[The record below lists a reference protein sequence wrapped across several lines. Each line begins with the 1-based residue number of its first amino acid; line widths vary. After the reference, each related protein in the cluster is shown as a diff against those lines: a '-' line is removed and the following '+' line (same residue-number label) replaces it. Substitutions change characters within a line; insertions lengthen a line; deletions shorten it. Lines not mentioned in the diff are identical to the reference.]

1 MLTFRYQA
9 VDAGGRSVAGEIQAT
24 DVRHAQQLLRQQG
37 LTPTYLQATTP
48 AQGSSFQQPP
58 PAGSPYKQGEPS
70 QTPLGSSHA
79 VGSNQTPLGS
89 AHGVGRTSSPPGS
102 PQSLGGTSPPIGSP
116 HSVRGTLRRGAQSAH
131 WEHSRVAPHP
141 MALWLIQLRSMLK
154 AGMSPANAFQ
164 SLTQR
169 TTHGGLR
176 RASESIARDTAQGI
190 SISDA
195 LAKFPDLFPAFLV
208 GAFRAAEHGGYL
220 PEMLDRLIA
229 YYEQW
234 RTVRRWSLLTQGCL
248 WHAVLLLPLIAPF
261 GIGLTWA
268 FRDFAGNTTADA
280 LQAIGSSVWQAYLRY
295 GLPATLLLMALM
307 LLGYLL
313 TGLERIGARLRLSAL
328 GFSTY
333 ADWIR
338 AQSLEQYLFHLGRL
352 TQAGVAPATAHAL
365 AAGAVPN
372 RALADALL
380 SVELGRAEGA
390 AHIDHALE
398 RSGLFPIEEIMLART
413 GVQTGELPS
422 ILQTLAAWYTQ
433 RADENLR
440 QLPRAFF
447 RMMTLISIIATGI
460 ALISFA
466 WGYYSNIFR
475 AVDEFMGVGE

>member
-9 VDAGGRSVAGEIQAT
+9 VDSGGRRVAGEIQAT

-37 LTPTYLQATTP
+37 LTPTYLQAAAPVQASPQAVGTTP
-48 AQGSSFQQPP
+48 PSLD
-58 PAGSPYKQGEPS
+58 SPYGAGA
-70 QTPLGSSHA
+70 T
-79 VGSNQTPLGS
+79 V
-89 AHGVGRTSSPPGS
+89 V
-102 PQSLGGTSPPIGSP
+102 
-116 HSVRGTLRRGAQSAH
+116 RGAQPAH

-141 MALWLIQLRSMLK
+141 MTLWLVQLRSMLK

-164 SLTQR
+164 SLSQR

-190 SISDA
+190 SISES

-220 PEMLDRLIA
+220 LEMLDRLIA

-261 GIGLTWA
+261 GLGLVNA
-268 FRDFAGNTTADA
+268 FRDFAGATTADA
-280 LQAIGSSVWQAYLRY
+280 LQAIGRSIGQAYLRY
-295 GLPATLLLMALM
+295 GLPATLLLIALM

-313 TGLERIGARLRLSAL
+313 TRLERIGARLRLSAL
-328 GFSTY
+328 GFFNY

-352 TQAGVAPATAHAL
+352 VQAGVSPATAHAL
-365 AAGAVPN
+365 AAAAVPN
-372 RALADALL
+372 RALAEALL

-390 AHIDHALE
+390 AHIDQALE
-398 RSGLFPIEEIMLART
+398 RSGLFPIEEVMMART

-447 RMMTLISIIATGI
+447 RLMTLISIIATGI
-460 ALISFA
+460 AFISFA
-466 WGYYSNIFR
+466 WGYYNGIFR

>member
-37 LTPTYLQATTP
+37 LTPTYIVHE
-48 AQGSSFQQPP
+48 PP
-58 PAGSPYKQGEPS
+58 PAGSPCKQGEPS
-70 QTPLGSSHA
+70 VQSFGSPRAGGRTSPPFGSPHA
-79 VGSNQTPLGS
+79 VG
-89 AHGVGRTSSPPGS
+89 
-102 PQSLGGTSPPIGSP
+102 
-116 HSVRGTLRRGAQSAH
+116 GTLRRGAQPAH
-131 WEHSRVAPHP
+131 WEQSRVAPHP
-141 MALWLIQLRSMLK
+141 MTLWLIQLRAMLK

-176 RASESIARDTAQGI
+176 RASESIARDTAQGM
-190 SISDA
+190 SLSDA

-234 RTVRRWSLLTQGCL
+234 RTVRKWSLLTQGCL

-280 LQAIGSSVWQAYLRY
+280 LQVIGSSVWQAYLRY

-313 TGLERIGARLRLSAL
+313 TGLERVGARLRLNAL
-328 GFSTY
+328 GFFTY

-365 AAGAVPN
+365 AASAVPN

-390 AHIDHALE
+390 THIDHALE
-398 RSGLFPIEEIMLART
+398 RSGLFPIEEVMMART

-466 WGYYSNIFR
+466 WGYYSSVFR

>member
-9 VDAGGRSVAGEIQAT
+9 VDAGGRRVAGEIQAT

-37 LTPTYLQATTP
+37 LTPTYIQTAPPIQASPHAVGTTP
-48 AQGSSFQQPP
+48 PSL
-58 PAGSPYKQGEPS
+58 GSPYGAGA
-70 QTPLGSSHA
+70 T
-79 VGSNQTPLGS
+79 V
-89 AHGVGRTSSPPGS
+89 V
-102 PQSLGGTSPPIGSP
+102 
-116 HSVRGTLRRGAQSAH
+116 RGAQPAH

-176 RASESIARDTAQGI
+176 RASESIARDTAQGM
-190 SISDA
+190 SLSDA
-195 LAKFPDLFPAFLV
+195 LAKFPDLFPGFLV

-234 RTVRRWSLLTQGCL
+234 RTVRKWSLLTQGCL

-313 TGLERIGARLRLSAL
+313 TGLERVGARLRLNAL
-328 GFSTY
+328 GFFTY

-365 AAGAVPN
+365 AAAAVPN

-398 RSGLFPIEEIMLART
+398 RSGLFPIEEVMMART

-447 RMMTLISIIATGI
+447 RLMTLISIIATGI

-466 WGYYSNIFR
+466 WGYYNNVFR
-475 AVDEFMGVGE
+475 AVDEFMGLGE

>member
-9 VDAGGRSVAGEIQAT
+9 VDAAGRSVAGEIQAI

-37 LTPTYLQATTP
+37 LMPTYIQAAAPGRQNYSSHRP
-48 AQGSSFQQPP
+48 APSGSR
-58 PAGSPYKQGEPS
+58 GLQGEPS
-70 QTPLGSSHA
+70 VQPFGSLRAS
-79 VGSNQTPLGS
+79 GGI
-89 AHGVGRTSSPPGS
+89 SS
-102 PQSLGGTSPPIGSP
+102 
-116 HSVRGTLRRGAQSAH
+116 RGAQQGR

-141 MALWLIQLRSMLK
+141 MTLWLIQLRSMLK

-169 TTHGGLR
+169 TAHAGLR

-190 SISDA
+190 SLSDA
-195 LAKFPDLFPAFLV
+195 LAKFPNLFPSFLV

-220 PEMLDRLIA
+220 PEMLERLIA

-234 RTVRRWSLLTQGCL
+234 RTVRKWSLLTQGCL

-268 FRDFAGNTTADA
+268 FRDFAGSTMGDA

-313 TGLERIGARLRLSAL
+313 TGLERVGARLRLNRL
-328 GFSTY
+328 GFFTY

-352 TQAGVAPATAHAL
+352 VQAGVAPATAHAL
-365 AAGAVPN
+365 AAAAVPN
-372 RALADALL
+372 RALAEALL

-390 AHIDHALE
+390 AHLDQALE
-398 RSGLFPIEEIMLART
+398 RSGQFPIEEIMLART
-413 GVQTGELPS
+413 GVQTGELPT

-440 QLPRAFF
+440 QLPRAFT
-447 RMMTLISIIATGI
+447 RLITLIGIIATGI
-460 ALISFA
+460 ALISFT
-466 WGYYSNIFR
+466 WGYYHNIFG
-475 AVDEFMGVGE
+475 AVDKYIGVEK

>member
-9 VDAGGRSVAGEIQAT
+9 VDAGGRSVTGEIQAT

-37 LTPTYLQATTP
+37 LIPTYIHAAAPVQASPHAVGTTLP
-48 AQGSSFQQPP
+48 
-58 PAGSPYKQGEPS
+58 
-70 QTPLGSSHA
+70 PLGS
-79 VGSNQTPLGS
+79 P
-89 AHGVGRTSSPPGS
+89 HGAGATV
-102 PQSLGGTSPPIGSP
+102 
-116 HSVRGTLRRGAQSAH
+116 VRGAQPAH
-131 WEHSRVAPHP
+131 WEQSRVAPHP
-141 MALWLIQLRSMLK
+141 MTLWLIQLRAMLK

-164 SLTQR
+164 SLSQR

-195 LAKFPDLFPAFLV
+195 LAKFPDLFPGFLV

-220 PEMLDRLIA
+220 LEMLDRLIA

-234 RTVRRWSLLTQGCL
+234 RTVRRWSLLTKGCL
-248 WHAVLLLPLIAPF
+248 WYAVLVAPLFAPM
-261 GIGLTWA
+261 GIGII
-268 FRDFAGNTTADA
+268 DA
-280 LQAIGSSVWQAYLRY
+280 LRNFTGSTLAEAVQAIGRGMAMAYLRF
-295 GLPATLLLMALM
+295 GLPATLLLIALI

-313 TGLERIGARLRLSAL
+313 TGLERVGARLRLSAL
-328 GFSTY
+328 GFFTY
-333 ADWIR
+333 ANWIR

-372 RALADALL
+372 RALAEALL

-390 AHIDHALE
+390 AHIDQALE

-447 RMMTLISIIATGI
+447 HLGALIALIAGGI
-460 ALISFA
+460 ALILIT
-466 WGYYSNIFR
+466 WGFYHDL
-475 AVDEFMGVGE
+475 AGKVDEFMGVGE

>member
-1 MLTFRYQA
+1 
-9 VDAGGRSVAGEIQAT
+9 
-24 DVRHAQQLLRQQG
+24 
-37 LTPTYLQATTP
+37 
-48 AQGSSFQQPP
+48 
-58 PAGSPYKQGEPS
+58 
-70 QTPLGSSHA
+70 
-79 VGSNQTPLGS
+79 
-89 AHGVGRTSSPPGS
+89 
-102 PQSLGGTSPPIGSP
+102 
-116 HSVRGTLRRGAQSAH
+116 
-131 WEHSRVAPHP
+131 

-164 SLTQR
+164 SLSQR
-169 TTHGGLR
+169 TTHTGLR
-176 RASESIARDTAQGI
+176 RASESIARDTAQGM
-190 SISDA
+190 SLSDA
-195 LAKFPDLFPAFLV
+195 LARFPDLFPAFLV

-234 RTVRRWSLLTQGCL
+234 RTVRKWSLLTQGCL

-313 TGLERIGARLRLSAL
+313 TGLERIGARLRLNTL
-328 GFSTY
+328 GFFTY

-365 AAGAVPN
+365 AAAAVPN

-398 RSGLFPIEEIMLART
+398 RSGLFPIEEVMMART

-440 QLPRAFF
+440 QLPRAFV
-447 RMMTLISIIATGI
+447 RLMTLISIIATGI

-466 WGYYSNIFR
+466 WGYYHNIFR
-475 AVDEFMGVGE
+475 AVDEFIGVGN

>member
-1 MLTFRYQA
+1 MQTFRYQA

-37 LTPTYLQATTP
+37 LIPTYIHAAAPVQASPHAVGTTLP
-48 AQGSSFQQPP
+48 
-58 PAGSPYKQGEPS
+58 
-70 QTPLGSSHA
+70 PLGS
-79 VGSNQTPLGS
+79 P
-89 AHGVGRTSSPPGS
+89 
-102 PQSLGGTSPPIGSP
+102 
-116 HSVRGTLRRGAQSAH
+116 RGAGATVVRGAQPAH
-131 WEHSRVAPHP
+131 WEQSRVAPHP
-141 MALWLIQLRSMLK
+141 MTLWLIQLRAMLK

-195 LAKFPDLFPAFLV
+195 LAKFPDLFPGFLV

-220 PEMLDRLIA
+220 LEMLDRLIA

-234 RTVRRWSLLTQGCL
+234 RTVRRWSLLTKGCL
-248 WHAVLLLPLIAPF
+248 WYAVLAAPLFAPM
-261 GIGLTWA
+261 GIGIIDALRNIT
-268 FRDFAGNTTADA
+268 GSTTAEVV
-280 LQAIGSSVWQAYLRY
+280 QAIGRGMAMAYLRF
-295 GLPATLLLMALM
+295 GLPATLLLIALI

-313 TGLERIGARLRLSAL
+313 TGLERVGARLRLSAL

-333 ADWIR
+333 ANWIR

-352 TQAGVAPATAHAL
+352 VQAGVAPATAHAL

-372 RALADALL
+372 RALAEALL

-390 AHIDHALE
+390 AHIDQALE

-447 RMMTLISIIATGI
+447 HLGALIALIAGGI
-460 ALISFA
+460 ALILIT
-466 WGYYSNIFR
+466 WGFYHDL
-475 AVDEFMGVGE
+475 AGKVDEFVGVGE

>member
-1 MLTFRYQA
+1 MQTFRYQA

-37 LTPTYLQATTP
+37 LIPTYIQTAPPVQA
-48 AQGSSFQQPP
+48 
-58 PAGSPYKQGEPS
+58 SP
-70 QTPLGSSHA
+70 HA
-79 VGSNQTPLGS
+79 VGTTPPPL
-89 AHGVGRTSSPPGS
+89 SSPHGA
-102 PQSLGGTSPPIGSP
+102 GAT
-116 HSVRGTLRRGAQSAH
+116 VVRGAQPAH
-131 WEHSRVAPHP
+131 WEQSRVAPHP
-141 MALWLIQLRSMLK
+141 MTLWLIQIRAMLK

-164 SLTQR
+164 SLSQR

-176 RASESIARDTAQGI
+176 RASESIARDTAQGV

-195 LAKFPDLFPAFLV
+195 LAKFPDLFPGFLV

-220 PEMLDRLIA
+220 LEMLDRLIA

-234 RTVRRWSLLTQGCL
+234 RTVRKWSLLTQGCL

-280 LQAIGSSVWQAYLRY
+280 LQTIGSSVWHAYLRY
-295 GLPATLLLMALM
+295 GLPATLLLTALM

-313 TGLERIGARLRLSAL
+313 TGVERIGARLRLNRL
-328 GFSTY
+328 GFFTY

-352 TQAGVAPATAHAL
+352 TQAGVAPATAHAR

-372 RALADALL
+372 RALAEALL

-390 AHIDHALE
+390 AHIDQALE

-447 RMMTLISIIATGI
+447 HLGALIALIAGGI
-460 ALISFA
+460 ALILIT
-466 WGYYSNIFR
+466 WGFYHDL
-475 AVDEFMGVGE
+475 AGKVDEFMGVGK

>member
-37 LTPTYLQATTP
+37 LIATYIQATAPVQASPHAVGTTP
-48 AQGSSFQQPP
+48 P
-58 PAGSPYKQGEPS
+58 
-70 QTPLGSSHA
+70 PLGS
-79 VGSNQTPLGS
+79 P
-89 AHGVGRTSSPPGS
+89 HGAGATV
-102 PQSLGGTSPPIGSP
+102 
-116 HSVRGTLRRGAQSAH
+116 VRGAQPAH

-164 SLTQR
+164 SLSQR
-169 TTHGGLR
+169 TTHTGLR
-176 RASESIARDTAQGI
+176 RASESIARDTAQGM
-190 SISDA
+190 SLSDA

-234 RTVRRWSLLTQGCL
+234 RTVRKWSLLTQGCL

-313 TGLERIGARLRLSAL
+313 TGLERVGARLRLNAL
-328 GFSTY
+328 GFFTY

-365 AAGAVPN
+365 AASAVPN

-398 RSGLFPIEEIMLART
+398 RSGLFPIEEVMMART

-440 QLPRAFF
+440 QLPRAFV
-447 RMMTLISIIATGI
+447 RLMTLISIIATGI

-466 WGYYSNIFR
+466 WGYYNNIFR

>member
-1 MLTFRYQA
+1 
-9 VDAGGRSVAGEIQAT
+9 
-24 DVRHAQQLLRQQG
+24 
-37 LTPTYLQATTP
+37 
-48 AQGSSFQQPP
+48 
-58 PAGSPYKQGEPS
+58 
-70 QTPLGSSHA
+70 
-79 VGSNQTPLGS
+79 
-89 AHGVGRTSSPPGS
+89 
-102 PQSLGGTSPPIGSP
+102 
-116 HSVRGTLRRGAQSAH
+116 
-131 WEHSRVAPHP
+131 

-164 SLTQR
+164 SLSQR
-169 TTHGGLR
+169 TTHPGLR
-176 RASESIARDTAQGI
+176 RASESIARDTAQGV

-195 LAKFPDLFPAFLV
+195 LAKFPELFPGFLV

-234 RTVRRWSLLTQGCL
+234 RTVRKWSLLTQGCL

-295 GLPATLLLMALM
+295 GLPATLLLIALV

-313 TGLERIGARLRLSAL
+313 TGLERVGARLRLSAL
-328 GFSTY
+328 GFFTY

-365 AAGAVPN
+365 AAAAVPN
-372 RALADALL
+372 RALADALMA
-380 SVELGRAEGA
+380 VELGRAEGA

-398 RSGLFPIEEIMLART
+398 RSRLFPIEEVMLART

-447 RMMTLISIIATGI
+447 RLMTLISIIATGI

-466 WGYYSNIFR
+466 WGYYNNVFR
-475 AVDEFMGVGE
+475 AVDEFMGLGE

>member
-1 MLTFRYQA
+1 MQTFRYQA

-37 LTPTYLQATTP
+37 LIPTYIHAAAPVQASPRAVGTTP
-48 AQGSSFQQPP
+48 
-58 PAGSPYKQGEPS
+58 PS
-70 QTPLGSSHA
+70 L
-79 VGSNQTPLGS
+79 
-89 AHGVGRTSSPPGS
+89 
-102 PQSLGGTSPPIGSP
+102 GSP
-116 HSVRGTLRRGAQSAH
+116 HGAGATVVKGAQPAH
-131 WEHSRVAPHP
+131 WEQSRVAPHP
-141 MALWLIQLRSMLK
+141 MTLWLTQLRVMLK

-164 SLTQR
+164 SLSQR

-195 LAKFPDLFPAFLV
+195 LAKFPDLFPGFLV

-220 PEMLDRLIA
+220 LEMLERLIA

-234 RTVRRWSLLTQGCL
+234 RTVRRWSLLTKGCL
-248 WHAVLLLPLIAPF
+248 WYAVLVAPLFAPM
-261 GIGLTWA
+261 GIGII
-268 FRDFAGNTTADA
+268 DA
-280 LQAIGSSVWQAYLRY
+280 LRNFTGSTLAEAVQAIGRGMAMAYLRF
-295 GLPATLLLMALM
+295 GLPATLLLIALI

-313 TGLERIGARLRLSAL
+313 TGLERVGARLRLSAL

-333 ADWIR
+333 ANWIR

-372 RALADALL
+372 RALAEALL

-390 AHIDHALE
+390 AHIDQALE

-447 RMMTLISIIATGI
+447 HLGALIALIAGGI
-460 ALISFA
+460 ALILIT
-466 WGYYSNIFR
+466 WGFYHDL
-475 AVDEFMGVGE
+475 AGKVDEFVGVGE

>member
-1 MLTFRYQA
+1 MLTFRYHA

-37 LTPTYLQATTP
+37 LTPTYIVHE
-48 AQGSSFQQPP
+48 PP
-58 PAGSPYKQGEPS
+58 PAGSPCKQGEPS

-79 VGSNQTPLGS
+79 VGSNQTALGS
-89 AHGVGRTSSPPGS
+89 AHGVGRTSSPLGS
-102 PQSLGGTSPPIGSP
+102 PQSLGATSPPIGSP
-116 HSVRGTLRRGAQSAH
+116 HGVGGTLRRGAPATF
-131 WEHSRVAPHP
+131 WERSRVAPHP

-169 TTHGGLR
+169 TTHAGLR
-176 RASESIARDTAQGI
+176 RASESIARDTAQGM
-190 SISDA
+190 SFSDA
-195 LAKFPDLFPAFLV
+195 LARFPDLFPAFLV

-234 RTVRRWSLLTQGCL
+234 RTVRKWSLLTQGCL

-313 TGLERIGARLRLSAL
+313 TGLERVGARLRLNAL
-328 GFSTY
+328 GFFTY

-365 AAGAVPN
+365 AASAVPN

-398 RSGLFPIEEIMLART
+398 RSGLFPIEEVMMART

-460 ALISFA
+460 ALISFT
-466 WGYYSNIFR
+466 WGYYNNVFR
-475 AVDEFMGVGE
+475 AVDEFMGLGE

>member
-9 VDAGGRSVAGEIQAT
+9 VDSGGRRVAGEIQAT

-48 AQGSSFQQPP
+48 AQGSSFQHPP

-79 VGSNQTPLGS
+79 VGSNQTALGS

-164 SLTQR
+164 SLSQR
-169 TTHGGLR
+169 TTHTGLR
-176 RASESIARDTAQGI
+176 RASESIARDTAQGM
-190 SISDA
+190 SLSDA
-195 LAKFPDLFPAFLV
+195 LARFPDLFPAFLV

-234 RTVRRWSLLTQGCL
+234 RTVRKWSLLTQGCL

-313 TGLERIGARLRLSAL
+313 TGLERVGARLRLNAL
-328 GFSTY
+328 GFFTY

-365 AAGAVPN
+365 AAAAVPN

-398 RSGLFPIEEIMLART
+398 RSGLFPIEEVMMART

-447 RMMTLISIIATGI
+447 HLGALI
-460 ALISFA
+460 ALIA
-466 WGYYSNIFR
+466 GGIAYILITWGFYHDL
-475 AVDEFMGVGE
+475 AGKVDEFIGVGE

>member
-1 MLTFRYQA
+1 MPTFRYHA

-24 DVRHAQQLLRQQG
+24 DVRHAQQLLRQRG
-37 LTPTYLQATTP
+37 LIATYIQAAAPVPTSPQAVGGTL
-48 AQGSSFQQPP
+48 P
-58 PAGSPYKQGEPS
+58 PAGSP
-70 QTPLGSSHA
+70 
-79 VGSNQTPLGS
+79 
-89 AHGVGRTSSPPGS
+89 
-102 PQSLGGTSPPIGSP
+102 
-116 HSVRGTLRRGAQSAH
+116 HSVGGTLRRGVQSAH
-131 WEHSRVAPHP
+131 WEQSRVAPHP
-141 MALWLIQLRSMLK
+141 MVLWLTQLRAMLK

-164 SLTQR
+164 TLSQR

-176 RASESIARDTAQGI
+176 RASESIARDAAQGV
-190 SISDA
+190 SLSDA
-195 LAKFPDLFPAFLV
+195 LAKFPDLFPGFLV

-234 RTVRRWSLLTQGCL
+234 RTVRRWSLLTKGCL
-248 WHAVLLLPLIAPF
+248 WYAVLVAPLFAPM
-261 GIGLTWA
+261 GIGLIDA
-268 FRDFAGNTTADA
+268 FRNFTGSTAA
-280 LQAIGSSVWQAYLRY
+280 EAVQAIGRGMAMAYLRF
-295 GLPATLLLMALM
+295 GLPATLLLIALI

-313 TGLERIGARLRLSAL
+313 SGLERVGARLRLSVL
-328 GFSTY
+328 GFGTFSN
-333 ADWIR
+333 WIR

-365 AAGAVPN
+365 AAAAVPN

-398 RSGLFPIEEIMLART
+398 RSGLFPIEEVMLART

-460 ALISFA
+460 ALISFT
-466 WGYYSNIFR
+466 WGYYNNVFR

>member
-1 MLTFRYQA
+1 M
-9 VDAGGRSVAGEIQAT
+9 
-24 DVRHAQQLLRQQG
+24 
-37 LTPTYLQATTP
+37 YLH
-48 AQGSSFQQPP
+48 GSLHTVGCS
-58 PAGSPYKQGEPS
+58 SPSPD
-70 QTPLGSSHA
+70 
-79 VGSNQTPLGS
+79 S
-89 AHGVGRTSSPPGS
+89 ARGVGR
-102 PQSLGGTSPPIGSP
+102 TSPPIGSP
-116 HSVRGTLRRGAQSAH
+116 HAVGGTLRRGVQTAH

-141 MALWLIQLRSMLK
+141 MALWLIQLRAMLK

-164 SLTQR
+164 SLSQR
-169 TTHGGLR
+169 TTHAGLR
-176 RASESIARDTAQGI
+176 RASESIARDTAQGM
-190 SISDA
+190 SLSDA

-248 WHAVLLLPLIAPF
+248 WHAVLLLPLIASF

-295 GLPATLLLMALM
+295 GLPATLLLIALM

-313 TGLERIGARLRLSAL
+313 AGLERVGARLRLNRL
-328 GFSTY
+328 GFLTY

-365 AAGAVPN
+365 AAAAVPN

-390 AHIDHALE
+390 AHIDQALE
-398 RSGLFPIEEIMLART
+398 QSGLFPIEEVMMART

-440 QLPRAFF
+440 QLPRAFL

-460 ALISFA
+460 ALISFT
-466 WGYYSNIFR
+466 WGYYNNVFR

>member
-37 LTPTYLQATTP
+37 LIATYIQAAAPVQASPHAVGTTP
-48 AQGSSFQQPP
+48 P
-58 PAGSPYKQGEPS
+58 
-70 QTPLGSSHA
+70 PLGS
-79 VGSNQTPLGS
+79 P
-89 AHGVGRTSSPPGS
+89 HGAGATV
-102 PQSLGGTSPPIGSP
+102 
-116 HSVRGTLRRGAQSAH
+116 VRGAQPAH

-141 MALWLIQLRSMLK
+141 MALWLIQLRAMLK

-164 SLTQR
+164 SLAQR
-169 TTHGGLR
+169 TTHAGLR

-295 GLPATLLLMALM
+295 GLPATLLLIALV

-313 TGLERIGARLRLSAL
+313 SGLERVGARLRLSAL

-365 AAGAVPN
+365 AAAAVPN
-372 RALADALL
+372 RALAEALL

-422 ILQTLAAWYTQ
+422 TLQTLAAWYTQ

-440 QLPRAFF
+440 QLPRAFL
-447 RMMTLISIIATGI
+447 RLMTLISLVALGI